1 MTQGTGSM
9 NERRGP
15 PGGGPPGGGP
25 PGGGP
30 PGGGRPGGGPP
41 GGGPPGG
48 GRPGGGPPGGGPPP
62 GKPIPTIDEENK
74 PFWAAAKKH
83 ELSMQ
88 KCLKCGQ
95 FYFPISAM
103 CPHCQNWGFEWV
115 KLSGKGE
122 VYSFIVVR
130 RATNPAFAK
139 DIPYVIAII
148 LTKEGTRMISHV
160 VGCKP
165 EDVRIGMPVEVVFED
180 VSPEVSLPKFKPVA

>member
-1 MTQGTGSM
+1 MTQGAGSM
-9 NERRGP
+9 NERR
-15 PGGGPPGGGP
+15 GP

-41 GGGPPGG
+41 GGGPPSSGYA
-48 GRPGGGPPGGGPPP
+48 
-62 GKPIPTIDEENK
+62 KPIPTIDEENK